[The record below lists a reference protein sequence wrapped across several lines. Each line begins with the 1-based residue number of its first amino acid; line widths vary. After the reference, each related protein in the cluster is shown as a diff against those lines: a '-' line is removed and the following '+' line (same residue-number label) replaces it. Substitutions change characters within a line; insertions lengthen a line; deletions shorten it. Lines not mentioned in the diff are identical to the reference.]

1 MRYIQGVCLS
11 KEEEVI
17 KKYRCAKVGPQH
29 FLSMLAPN
37 TQLVT
42 TKSSTMG
49 YLIVTTQ
56 RLIFVGE
63 TKVDEYF
70 TVRDVSIDKVTG
82 VICYIGKKAHAIKLL
97 LGSILGFINLI
108 LYILF
113 GFFRDT
119 VAGLGGPFLAPTT
132 STTQFFIFLCFFGI
146 PLYLLVTGIIW
157 KHKQIDLRIMAANDG
172 NSAVG
177 LSADLNLGILTR
189 IIYAIFKVDREKAWL
204 SVDAA
209 NTGPDTHIMMRELG
223 ALVRDLQAGG
233 IIGDYLDQWRDKDIQ
248 NEIIETQ
255 PKDRH
260 VNHPN
265 NESNLTVIPTP
276 LSSQNIFKFKPD
288 KLNNTNLDR

>member
-1 MRYIQGVCLS
+1 MRYIHGVCLS

-37 TQLVT
+37 TQLVST
-42 TKSSTMG
+42 RSSTMG

-63 TKVDEYF
+63 TNVDEYF

-82 VICYIGKKAHAIKLL
+82 VISYIGRKAHAIKLL
-97 LGSILGFINLI
+97 IGFIWGFASLIFYTLAGALKNILIELGAPLESDNIMLNL
-108 LYILF
+108 L
-113 GFFRDT
+113 
-119 VAGLGGPFLAPTT
+119 
-132 STTQFFIFLCFFGI
+132 IFLIYFGI
-146 PLYLLVTGIIW
+146 PLYLIITGLVW

-177 LSADLNLGILTR
+177 LSADLNLGMLTR

-204 SVDAA
+204 SVDVA
-209 NTGPDTHIMMRELG
+209 NTGPDTYIMMRELG

-233 IIGDYLDQWRDKDIQ
+233 IIGDYLDQWRDKDIE
-248 NEIIETQ
+248 NEIIDTQ
-255 PKDRH
+255 PQDSQVKS
-260 VNHPN
+260 PN
-265 NESNLTVIPTP
+265 ERSDLTVIPNP
-276 LSSQNIFKFKPD
+276 LSGQNIFKFKSD